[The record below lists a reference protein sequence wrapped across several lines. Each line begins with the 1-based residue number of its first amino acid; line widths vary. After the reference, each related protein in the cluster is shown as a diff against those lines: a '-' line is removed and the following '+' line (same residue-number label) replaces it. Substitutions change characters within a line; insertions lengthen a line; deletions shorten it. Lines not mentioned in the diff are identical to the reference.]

1 MAKNRIRY
9 NPTVARKKSVQ
20 NLSVDELRWML
31 MEKRRAARQQRIEH
45 YRRTGRAMVVSPEVE
60 NPSLDDLR
68 TGQLDD
74 LLEGE
79 TETLATKR
87 TRGRRFL
94 DAFLLVVEISAVL
107 GFLFVIFN
115 GLSLIRELNK
125 EVVTALVQPTLT
137 PTPLVMAVVLP
148 SGHTPPNAAGGA
160 KPNEAEIPAHLRPLV
175 QSLASVPMPTPGP
188 EQAIRIQVPAI
199 HIDAPV
205 VQGDGW
211 EQLKKGVAHHVGTAD
226 PGKTG
231 NMVLSAH
238 NDIFGEIFRYLDQL
252 KVGDQ
257 VILFTNQRTYTYL
270 VVDSKIVEPTDVE
283 VMAPTA
289 QPTVTLVS
297 CYPYMVDNQRIVIVA
312 RLQSSSG

>member
-1 MAKNRIRY
+1 
-9 NPTVARKKSVQ
+9 
-20 NLSVDELRWML
+20 
-31 MEKRRAARQQRIEH
+31 
-45 YRRTGRAMVVSPEVE
+45 MVVSPEVE
-60 NPSLDDLR
+60 NPSLEDFR

-79 TETLATKR
+79 SETATTKR
-87 TRGRRFL
+87 PRSRRFL

-107 GFLFVIFN
+107 GFLFIIFN

-125 EVVTALVQPTLT
+125 EVITALVQPTLT

-175 QSLASVPMPTPGP
+175 QSLVSVPMPTPGP
-188 EQAIRIQVPAI
+188 EQAIRIQIPSI

-211 EQLKKGVAHHVGTAD
+211 EQLKKGVAQHVGTAD
-226 PGKTG
+226 PGKAG

-238 NDIFGEIFRYLDQL
+238 NDIFGEIFRNLDQL

-283 VMAPTA
+283 VMAPTT

-297 CYPYMVDNQRIVIVA
+297 CYPYMVDKQRIVIVA

>member
-1 MAKNRIRY
+1 
-9 NPTVARKKSVQ
+9 VARKKSAQ
-20 NLSVDELRWML
+20 DLSVDELRWML
-31 MEKRRAARQQRIEH
+31 MEKRRAARQERIER

-60 NPSLDDLR
+60 NPSLEDFR

-79 TETLATKR
+79 SETTTTKR
-87 TRGRRFL
+87 PRSRRFL

-160 KPNEAEIPAHLRPLV
+160 KPNEAEIPSHLRPLV

-188 EQAIRIQVPAI
+188 EQAIRIQIPAI

-211 EQLKKGVAHHVGTAD
+211 EQLKKGVAQHIGTAD

-238 NDIFGEIFRYLDQL
+238 NDIFGEIFRNLDQL

-257 VILFTNQRTYTYL
+257 VTLFTNQRTYTYL

-283 VMAPTA
+283 VMASTA